1 MDGVGNIVNDILD
14 ARGWRGKVLER
25 MAVELW
31 PEVVG
36 ENIAKNTMALRYRN
50 GTLHVRARSPQ
61 WTQELHFHQARIIA
75 RLNGR
80 LKQNI
85 VHKIR
90 CTVTPPRGI
99 KVGSLKP
106 NWEDPT
112 FPAQP
117 PLPAGRREHCDDEF
131 AHRATAIAANIEDDE
146 MRGTME
152 RLIASV
158 LRARHAEEVE
168 PLAVRQVQ

>member
-1 MDGVGNIVNDILD
+1 MDGIGNIVNDILD
-14 ARGWRGKVLER
+14 ARGWRSKVLER

-36 ENIAKNTMALRYRN
+36 DHIAMNTMALRYSS
-50 GTLHVRARSPQ
+50 GTLHIRARSPQ

-80 LKQNI
+80 LRQNI

-106 NWEDPT
+106 TWEDPT
-112 FPAQP
+112 FPAQT
-117 PLPAGRREHCDDEF
+117 PLPRGKREHCDDDSSR
-131 AHRATAIAANIEDDE
+131 RAIAIAAEIEDEE
-146 MRGTME
+146 MRATME

-158 LRARHAEEVE
+158 FRARGGEPE
-168 PLAVRQVQ
+168 PLKVRQLT

>member
-1 MDGVGNIVNDILD
+1 MEGIGNIVNDILD

-36 ENIAKNTMALRYRN
+36 EHIAQNTIAERYKN
-50 GTLHVRARSPQ
+50 GTLYVRARSPQ

-80 LKQNI
+80 LQQNI

-90 CTVTPPRGI
+90 CSVTPPRGI
-99 KVGSLKP
+99 KVGTLKP

-112 FPAQP
+112 FPVQP
-117 PLPAGRREHCDDEF
+117 PLPRETSTPVDDDAARR
-131 AHRATAIAANIEDDE
+131 AAVIASAIEDDE
-146 MRGTME
+146 MRQTME

-158 LRARHAEEVE
+158 FRSRESADDAPVTVREV
-168 PLAVRQVQ
+168 R